1 MVMLPKENKQKVKLL
16 KDNNPVSSS
25 LSILVLLVLTLFYSC
40 SSSIYNDSTTSY
52 ISSQRSQIVKTA
64 RKQIG
69 DRYKY
74 SAKGPNSFD
83 CSGLVS
89 YVYNKERVQVNGSAA
104 NMYSKGTTIPLH
116 KASPGDL
123 IFYKK
128 DGRIFHVSIISRKE
142 KGKLWVVHSTTS
154 RGVIEEDV
162 LASLYWKPMIYKT
175 VTLSSFK

>member
-1 MVMLPKENKQKVKLL
+1 MQLKENKQKVKLL
-16 KDNNPVSSS
+16 RDNNPLSSS
-25 LSILVLLVLTLFYSC
+25 LSILALLVLTLLYSC
-40 SSSIYNDSTTSY
+40 SSSRSNGSTTSY
-52 ISSQRSQIVKTA
+52 ISSKRSQIVKTA

-74 SAKGPNSFD
+74 SAIGPNAFD

-89 YVYNKERVQVNGSAA
+89 YVYKKEGIQVSGSAT
-104 NMYSKGTTIPLH
+104 NIYNRGKVIPLH

-128 DGRIFHVSIISRKE
+128 NGRIFHVSIVSRKE
-142 KGKLWVVHSTTS
+142 KGALWVVHSTTS